1 MRNAPVIGYT
11 IEIEDPML
19 RDVEPGLREPLER
32 FGATTL
38 ALPRS
43 TPPDRIDHL
52 LDIIDGIELCGGADV
67 DPAHYGHDRHPLTKT
82 FRPEQ
87 DEFEIELVRR
97 ALDRGMPVLGICRGI
112 QVLAVADGGSLV
124 QDVETIHPNALRH
137 RQPWVDLALEPP
149 GDHWHDVEV
158 AAGSGAERWFDGGPA
173 RVNSFHHQC
182 VSEPGPRLRAT
193 VHAADGVIETL
204 ERADGKGFAAG
215 TQWHNELMWRGDERF
230 LRPFE
235 DLVAAARAY
244 AEAARGGASQRDSQ
258 QITAN

>member
-1 MRNAPVIGYT
+1 
-11 IEIEDPML
+11 
-19 RDVEPGLREPLER
+19 
-32 FGATTL
+32 
-38 ALPRS
+38 
-43 TPPDRIDHL
+43 
-52 LDIIDGIELCGGADV
+52 
-67 DPAHYGHDRHPLTKT
+67 
-82 FRPEQ
+82 
-87 DEFEIELVRR
+87 
-97 ALDRGMPVLGICRGI
+97 MPVLGICRGI

-124 QDVETIHPNALRH
+124 QDVETLQPDALRH
-137 RQPWVDLALEPP
+137 RHPWVDLALEPP
-149 GDHWHDVEV
+149 GDHWHDVAVEP
-158 AAGSGAERWFDGGPA
+158 GSGAERWFDGGPA

-244 AEAARGGASQRDSQ
+244 AEAARGASQPDSQ
-258 QITAN
+258 RITAN

>member
-1 MRNAPVIGYT
+1 MRNGPVIGYT

-19 RDVEPGLREPLER
+19 REVEPGLREPLER
-32 FGATTL
+32 FGATAV

-43 TPPDRIDHL
+43 TPVDRIDHL
-52 LDIIDGIELCGGADV
+52 LDIVDGVELCGGADV

-82 FRPEQ
+82 HRPEQ
-87 DEFEIELVRR
+87 DQFEIELTRR

-149 GDHWHDVEV
+149 GDHWHDVEIE
-158 AAGSGAERWFDGGPA
+158 AGSGAARWFDGGPK

-182 VSEPGPRLRAT
+182 VSEPGARLRAT
-193 VHAADGVIETL
+193 VRAADGVIETL
-204 ERADGKGFAAG
+204 ERGDGGGFAAG
-215 TQWHNELMWRGDERF
+215 TQWHNELMWRGDDRF

-235 DLVAAARAY
+235 DLV
-244 AEAARGGASQRDSQ
+244 EAARTYRR
-258 QITAN
+258 